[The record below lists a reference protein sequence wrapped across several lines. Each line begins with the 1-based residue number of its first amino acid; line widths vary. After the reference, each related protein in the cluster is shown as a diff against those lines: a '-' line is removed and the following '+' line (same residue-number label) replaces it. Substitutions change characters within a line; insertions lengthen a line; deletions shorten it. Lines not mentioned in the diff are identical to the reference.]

1 MKGVQLKSTALEPVS
16 CRRASAWH
24 AGGQEFESPWLHLN
38 LSHRLTTVS
47 LISKSDFCVESD
59 WLMQTSFTICGGRG

>member
-16 CRRASAWH
+16 CPRASAWH

-38 LSHRLTTVS
+38 LSHCLKTVS
-47 LISKSDFCVESD
+47 LIIESDFCSQAFWV
-59 WLMQTSFTICGGRG
+59 RGIAD